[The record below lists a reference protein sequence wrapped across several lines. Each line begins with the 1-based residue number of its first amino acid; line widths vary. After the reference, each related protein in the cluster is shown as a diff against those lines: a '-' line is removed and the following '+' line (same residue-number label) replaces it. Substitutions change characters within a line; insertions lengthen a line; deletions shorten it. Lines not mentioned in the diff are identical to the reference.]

1 MPMEN
6 ESFYN
11 LIGEEIS
18 RESIVEKMIEYYAQ
32 KLEIGETKVTDFN
45 EGSEIRNL
53 LNQLL
58 LIYML

>member
-1 MPMEN
+1 MPLEN

-11 LIGEEIS
+11 LLGDEIS
-18 RESIVEKMIEYYAQ
+18 RESIVEKMIEYYNQ

-53 LNQLL
+53 FDGR
-58 LIYML
+58 